1 MKKINILAVV
11 AHPDDVELC
20 CAGTLIAH
28 QMKGYTTGVIDLTE
42 GEMGTRGTPS
52 QRLEEAEQAGQ
63 IMRLSVRENM
73 GFSDAF
79 FKNDK
84 EHQLKLI
91 QKIRNY
97 QPDIL
102 ITNAKYDRHPDHAR
116 GAQLVEE
123 AAFKSGLAKIVTK
136 DENGDGQSAWRPA
149 KLLNCIQ
156 STSLEPD
163 FLVDVTSA
171 HEDKMKSIKAYKSQ
185 FFDPNSREPQTYIS
199 NPEFLKMVEARGRE
213 YGHRIQVKYAEGFN
227 YSQALGVSD
236 LNHLM

>member
-20 CAGTLIAH
+20 CGGTLITH
-28 QMKGYTTGVIDLTE
+28 QELGYSTGVIDLTE
-42 GEMGTRGTPS
+42 GEMGTRGTPQ
-52 QRLEEAEQAGQ
+52 QRLQEAAEAGR
-63 IMRLSVRENM
+63 IMKLTIRENM
-73 GFSDAF
+73 GFSDSF
-79 FKNDK
+79 FINDK

-91 QKIRNY
+91 QKIRKY

-102 ITNAKYDRHPDHAR
+102 ITNAKYDRHPDHIR

-123 AAFKSGLAKIVTK
+123 AAFKSGLSKVITQ
-136 DENGDGQSAWRPA
+136 DDNGVDQEAWRPK

-163 FLVDVTSA
+163 FLVDISSA
-171 HEDKMKSIKAYKSQ
+171 HSIKMESVRAYKSQ
-185 FFDPNSREPQTYIS
+185 FFDPKSTEPQTYIS
-199 NPEFLKMVEARGRE
+199 NPKFLNMIEARARE
-213 YGHRIQVKYAEGFN
+213 YGHRIQVEFAEGFN
-227 YSQALGVSD
+227 YSQALGVGD